1 MFAHAPVSTLIA
13 QPGQFRRRQ
22 WFREHEDRVLPLVSY
37 LLVAILWEVAA
48 DTRVLNPVF
57 FAPPSAII
65 HTGLLAIRSP
75 TFWGD
80 VWTSVSEFIAGY
92 SIAVIGGFAFGVAMG
107 WFRRFAFVFEPWV
120 DALNA
125 TPSLALMPLILIWFG
140 LGAWAKVAIIVYT
153 AFIPVVLNVF
163 TGVRTVDQR
172 LLRVADSF
180 SSSRAHLIRSVV
192 VPSIAPFG
200 FAGARI
206 GVGRAVSGVVVGE
219 FFAAD
224 SGLAYR
230 IFTDARVLNTASV
243 LFDALVLTFLGLGAF
258 KLVGLAERRTLRWR
272 SVAAAN
278 GVAVD

>member
-1 MFAHAPVSTLIA
+1 M
-13 QPGQFRRRQ
+13 
-22 WFREHEDRVLPLVSY
+22 LPLVSY